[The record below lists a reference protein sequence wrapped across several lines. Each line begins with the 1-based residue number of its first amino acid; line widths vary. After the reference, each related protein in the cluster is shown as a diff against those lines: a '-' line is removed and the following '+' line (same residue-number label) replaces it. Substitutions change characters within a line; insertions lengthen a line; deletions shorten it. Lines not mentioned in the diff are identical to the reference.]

1 MVRGRECLGLQ
12 MNFPQIARVAK
23 IIAVISFLLPWVTVS
38 CAGHPLGAATGFDL
52 SVGVITLHDPSS
64 GAAQTRSL
72 GYNWLLIGS
81 LFFITIGILFGFTDR
96 TLRGKMKVG
105 LVAALA
111 ALAFLFLGV
120 QAARAA
126 GQNLASSGGDSGP
139 FAHAADGLFTVQ
151 TRYGFY
157 LALLCWR
164 FPPPPALSASIRKA
178 EPRAFSSTYPRAPP
192 APSASDWPR
201 PTMTWNSGT
210 RCRQGTIR
218 TFSRSISPDFPVA
231 GFPRSRATSSRAP
244 WKTRPWRRSLLHLRI
259 GRPPMPPL
267 NVRVAAPRWRKGLDS
282 APSAAPPLRSE
293 SPMPSNPREP
303 LPRVEGGSR

>member
-1 MVRGRECLGLQ
+1 

-38 CAGHPLGAATGFDL
+38 CAGHPLGTATGFDL

-96 TLRGKMKVG
+96 TLRGKMRVG

-111 ALAFLFLGV
+111 ALALLFLGV

-157 LALLCWR
+157 LALLSLAVSAAACAFGLNPQSGAARLLLDVSSRTTGAVGVRLASTDDDLEFWDAMPTRDDPDLLKEYLAR
-164 FPPPPALSASIRKA
+164 FPGGRFSEIARDKLARALENAPLA
-178 EPRAFSSTYPRAPP
+178 ALPSS
-192 APSASDWPR
+192 
-201 PTMTWNSGT
+201 
-210 RCRQGTIR
+210 
-218 TFSRSISPDFPVA
+218 SPD
-231 GFPRSRATSSRAP
+231 
-244 WKTRPWRRSLLHLRI
+244 RPAADAAAECPSCGAALEEGARFCTVCGAAIAI
-259 GRPPMPPL
+259 GITH
-267 NVRVAAPRWRKGLDS
+267 V
-282 APSAAPPLRSE
+282 
-293 SPMPSNPREP
+293 
-303 LPRVEGGSR
+303 